1 MKELKTLKDLNI
13 IKGKVHAL
21 GGEVG
26 IDELRK
32 EAIKWLMV
40 KYKVKYTTGVGFHGR
55 IGWLEFMEFH
65 NITEEDLEEKEPKL
79 KITAGAILNE
89 NNPEFFSELLKKGVN
104 AVEPEMEK
112 QVKELEE
119 KKE

>member
-32 EAIKWLMV
+32 EAIKWV
-40 KYKVKYTTGVGFHGR
+40 KSIEQEQR
-55 IGWLEFMEFH
+55 DLENYQKNNNKKDYYNFNPRKQGMISFIKKFF
-65 NITEEDLEEKEPKL
+65 NLTKEDLEEKE
-79 KITAGAILNE
+79 
-89 NNPEFFSELLKKGVN
+89 
-104 AVEPEMEK
+104 
-112 QVKELEE
+112 
-119 KKE
+119 